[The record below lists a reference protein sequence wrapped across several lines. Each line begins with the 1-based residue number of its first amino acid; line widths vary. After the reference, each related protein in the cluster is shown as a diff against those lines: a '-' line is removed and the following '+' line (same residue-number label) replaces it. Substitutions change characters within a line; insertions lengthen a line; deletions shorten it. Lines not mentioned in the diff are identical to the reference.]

1 MKKIAILTSVLALAA
16 CGGGSGGNGGVSGMT
31 DFERAAAS
39 NAKITGMVSRIQ
51 NGDSYNN
58 LSRSA
63 TTHRAASGG
72 NSMTGTVYLNDVLF
86 ESADKEYGAANE
98 DFTMRFHV
106 DANGKIDGLDTVD
119 DGEEELFPRVGEE
132 NKFFQQDEEGEVTA
146 SVTLLGREK
155 GLKYSDFGFL
165 NIHGVE
171 YQENAE
177 NNITQ
182 FIMPIAGGFDSK
194 NITNTMNADDL
205 ANDIVFNGIAV
216 ANVGEPDTTVAGE
229 RLTLRDNNAT
239 LTFDKDSGNE
249 VLNANFAGYTD
260 SETNVQYNDWYKVV
274 ATKYADGDA
283 EIAFTTPTGRV
294 IPDGFEATNSGKVEN
309 NNTNNRLSVGFNYYG
324 DSANNPN
331 EATGII
337 HYQCEGCQPFMM
349 GFGGKAQ

>member
-1 MKKIAILTSVLALAA
+1 
-16 CGGGSGGNGGVSGMT
+16 
-31 DFERAAAS
+31 
-39 NAKITGMVSRIQ
+39 MVSRIQ

-63 TTHRAASGG
+63 TTHRATSGG
-72 NSMTGTVYLNDVLF
+72 NSMTGTVYLDDVLF
-86 ESADKEYGAANE
+86 ESADKEYGAADQE
-98 DFTMRFHV
+98 FSMRFHV
-106 DANGKIDGLDTVD
+106 DGNGRIDKINSVD
-119 DGEEELFPRVGEE
+119 DGSEQTWERQGETNRFVLNPDPE
-132 NKFFQQDEEGEVTA
+132 NENISLKPE
-146 SVTLLGREK
+146 LLGK
-155 GLKYSDFGFL
+155 NLGLKYSDFGY
-165 NIHGVE
+165 VE
-171 YQENAE
+171 MYQNSNLDEYM
-177 NNITQ
+177 
-182 FIMPIAGGFDSK
+182 FIAPIAGGFDSK

-229 RLTLRDNNAT
+229 RLALRDNNAT

-260 SETNVQYNDWYKVV
+260 SETNVQYNDWYNVV

-283 EIAFTTPTGRV
+283 EIAFTKPTGRV

-309 NNTNNRLSVGFNYYG
+309 NNINNQLSVGFNYYG

-337 HYQCEGCQPFMM
+337 HYQCEGCQHFMM

>member
-1 MKKIAILTSVLALAA
+1 
-16 CGGGSGGNGGVSGMT
+16 
-31 DFERAAAS
+31 
-39 NAKITGMVSRIQ
+39 
-51 NGDSYNN
+51 
-58 LSRSA
+58 
-63 TTHRAASGG
+63 
-72 NSMTGTVYLNDVLF
+72 
-86 ESADKEYGAANE
+86 
-98 DFTMRFHV
+98 
-106 DANGKIDGLDTVD
+106 
-119 DGEEELFPRVGEE
+119 
-132 NKFFQQDEEGEVTA
+132 
-146 SVTLLGREK
+146 
-155 GLKYSDFGFL
+155 
-165 NIHGVE
+165 
-171 YQENAE
+171 
-177 NNITQ
+177 
-182 FIMPIAGGFDSK
+182 
-194 NITNTMNADDL
+194 MNADDL

-260 SETNVQYNDWYKVV
+260 SETNVQYNDWYNVV

-309 NNTNNRLSVGFNYYG
+309 NNINNQLSVGFNYYG

-349 GFGGKAQ
+349 GFGGKAE

>member
-1 MKKIAILTSVLALAA
+1 MKKYFVLTSILALAA

-31 DFERAAAS
+31 DYERATAS

-63 TTHRAASGG
+63 TTHRAASSG
-72 NSMTGTVYLNDVLF
+72 NSITETVYLDDVLF
-86 ESADKEYGAANE
+86 ESADKEYSSEANE
-98 DFTMRFHV
+98 DFMMRFHV
-106 DANGKIDGLDTVD
+106 DTNGKIDGLATID
-119 DGEEELFPRVGEE
+119 DGEEELFPRVGDE
-132 NKFFQQDEEGEVTA
+132 NKFFQRDEEGEVTA

-155 GLKYSDFGFL
+155 GLKYSDFGFITV
-165 NIHGVE
+165 NGVE
-171 YQENAE
+171 YGETEN
-177 NNITQ
+177 ITTQ
-182 FIMPIAGGFDSK
+182 FIMPIAGGYEAK
-194 NITNTMNADDL
+194 NITDTMNADDL

-216 ANVGEPDTTVAGE
+216 ANVGEPDTSVEGS

-249 VLNANFAGYTD
+249 VLTANFAGYTD
-260 SETNVQYNDWYKVV
+260 STTNVQYDDWYNVV

-283 EIAFTTPTGRV
+283 EIAFDTPTGRI

-309 NNTNNRLSVGFNYYG
+309 NQRANQLSVGFNYYG

-337 HYQCEGCQPFMM
+337 HYQCEGYQPLLM